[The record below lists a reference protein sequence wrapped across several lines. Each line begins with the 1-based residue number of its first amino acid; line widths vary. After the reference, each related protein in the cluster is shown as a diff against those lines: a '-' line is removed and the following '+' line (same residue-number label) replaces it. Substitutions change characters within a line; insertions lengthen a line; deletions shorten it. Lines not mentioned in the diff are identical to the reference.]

1 MSRDER
7 QSRPSRR
14 AFLTGAA
21 VGGAGLAVGA
31 AGATALASTVQQDPA
46 PQGALSPA
54 QGNGR
59 VAQATFRAAHQP
71 GILTG
76 PASACLLAAFRCL
89 DPDRRTLTGT
99 LRALSAELDTL
110 MAGRAP
116 APAAADQ
123 PPSDSAL
130 LLGQGRQHV
139 LATLSVGAS
148 LFDPRYGLAA
158 AKPAE
163 LVPMGV
169 LANDVLD
176 PARTHGDL
184 LLLLQGD
191 HPDVCVHALRRAV
204 RATRGGLAL
213 AWSQAGFA
221 RPDANARAG
230 ATGMRNLL
238 GFKDGTGNPDA
249 GDPAVMDKAVWVGA
263 GDGEPA
269 WAVGGS
275 YVAVRLIRLFVE
287 KWDGTSLTRQERVIG
302 RRKVSGAPLDGV
314 KETDI
319 PRYRDDP
326 DGRLTPLDAH
336 IRLANPRTA
345 GPEKGMLRR
354 GFNYAHG
361 LDDQGL
367 AFVSYQRRLAN
378 FLQSQARLKGEPM
391 ERFTRPE
398 GGGFY
403 FALPGLTGDDDY
415 LGQPLVES

>member
-21 VGGAGLAVGA
+21 AGGAGLAVGA
-31 AGATALASTVQQDPA
+31 AGASALASAVRQDTPA
-46 PQGALSPA
+46 PQELMSQGGA
-54 QGNGR
+54 R
-59 VAQATFRAAHQP
+59 VARATFRAAHQP

-76 PASACLLAAFRCL
+76 PASACLLVAFRCL
-89 DPDRRTLTGT
+89 DPDRRALTGT
-99 LRALSAELDTL
+99 LRALSAELERL
-110 MAGRAP
+110 MAGRAL
-116 APAAADQ
+116 APATADL

-148 LFDPRYGLAA
+148 LFDRRYGLAA

-191 HPDVCVHALRRAV
+191 HPDVCVHALRAAV
-204 RATRGGLAL
+204 RATKGGLAP
-213 AWSQAGFA
+213 AWSQDGFA
-221 RPDANARAG
+221 RPDATARAG
-230 ATGMRNLL
+230 TTGMRNLL

-249 GDPAVMDKAVWVGA
+249 GKPAVMDKAVWVGA
-263 GDGEPA
+263 DDGEPA

-275 YVAVRLIRLFVE
+275 YVAVRLIRLLVE
-287 KWDGTSLTRQERVIG
+287 QWDGTSLTEQERVVG
-302 RRKVSGAPLDGV
+302 RRKDSGAPLDGT
-314 KETDI
+314 KETDV

-345 GPEKGMLRR
+345 GAEKAMLRR
-354 GFNYAHG
+354 GFNYARG

-415 LGQPLVES
+415 LGQRLVET